1 MKYSYETYFKI
12 IDNHKYYFVKR
23 YLQFKEYGDS
33 LCDVL
38 EGYGMHT
45 DFSKACMIAGIKDIS
60 LQQQLFAQMEEQLSE
75 IKVIEMNQP
84 VSIIK
89 SITG

>member
-1 MKYSYETYFKI
+1 MKYNYETYFKTI
-12 IDNHKYYFVKR
+12 ENRKYYFVKR
-23 YLQFKEYGDS
+23 YIQFKEFGDN

-45 DFSKACMIAGIKDIS
+45 DFSKACIIAGIKDVSI
-60 LQQQLFAQMEEQLSE
+60 QQQIFAQMEAQLSE

-89 SITG
+89 KIIG

>member
-1 MKYSYETYFKI
+1 MNYNYETYFKMI
-12 IDNHKYYFVKR
+12 ENRKYYFVKK

-45 DFSKACMIAGIKDIS
+45 DFSKACIIAGIKDNS
-60 LQQQLFAQMEEQLSE
+60 LQQKLFAQMEAQLSE

-84 VSIIK
+84 VSVIK
-89 SITG
+89 KISG

>member
-1 MKYSYETYFKI
+1 MNYSYETYFKMI
-12 IDNHKYYFVKR
+12 GNRKYYFVKR
-23 YLQFKEYGDS
+23 YMQFKEYGES

-38 EGYGMHT
+38 EGYGMHA
-45 DFSKACMIAGIKDIS
+45 DFSKACIIAGIKEVSI
-60 LQQQLFAQMEEQLSE
+60 QQQLFDQMEAKLSE

-84 VSIIK
+84 DAFVK

>member
-1 MKYSYETYFKI
+1 MNYSYETYFKMI
-12 IDNHKYYFVKR
+12 ENRKYYFVKK

-45 DFSKACMIAGIKDIS
+45 DFSKACIIAGIKDNS
-60 LQQQLFAQMEEQLSE
+60 LQQQLFARMEAQISE

-84 VSIIK
+84 VSVIK
-89 SITG
+89 KISG

>member
-1 MKYSYETYFKI
+1 MNYNYETYFKMI
-12 IDNHKYYFVKR
+12 ENRKYYFVKK

-45 DFSKACMIAGIKDIS
+45 DFSKACIIAGIKDNS
-60 LQQQLFAQMEEQLSE
+60 LQQQLFARMEAQISE

-84 VSIIK
+84 VSVIK
-89 SITG
+89 KISG

>member
-1 MKYSYETYFKI
+1 MNYNYETYFKTI
-12 IDNHKYYFVKR
+12 ENRKYYFVKR
-23 YLQFKEYGDS
+23 YIQFKEFGDN

-45 DFSKACMIAGIKDIS
+45 DFSKACIIAGIKDNS
-60 LQQQLFAQMEEQLSE
+60 LQQQLFAQMEAQLSE

-84 VSIIK
+84 VFIIK
-89 SITG
+89 KIIG

>member
-1 MKYSYETYFKI
+1 MNYNYETYFKTI
-12 IDNHKYYFVKR
+12 ENRKYYFVKR
-23 YLQFKEYGDS
+23 YMQFKEYGDS

-45 DFSKACMIAGIKDIS
+45 DFSKACIIAGIKDIS
-60 LQQQLFAQMEEQLSE
+60 IQQQLFAQMEAQLSE

-89 SITG
+89 SIIG